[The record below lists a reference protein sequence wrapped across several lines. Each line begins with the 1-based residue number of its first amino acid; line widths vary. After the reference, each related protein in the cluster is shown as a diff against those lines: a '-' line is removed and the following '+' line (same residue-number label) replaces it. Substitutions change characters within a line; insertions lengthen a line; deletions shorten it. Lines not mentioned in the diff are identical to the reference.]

1 VSANSFGQNFK
12 IHSFGES
19 HGPALGVVIDGCPAG
34 VPVNLEFLNLQLQ
47 RRRPGTWDTR
57 QVVSPRQEADVPE
70 ILSGVYERKTLGTP
84 IAVLVRNQDAR
95 SQDYLGENVIQRKG
109 HADQAWL
116 DKFGHVDPRGGG
128 RSSGRETL
136 ARVIGGAFASLFLKT
151 LPVEPQIRAC
161 AIQIGE
167 EKLTDQEKI
176 EFFEKA
182 LMPEKTEMARNNQ
195 SGAIS
200 NFVDSYSA
208 RFPSLRHQEVRELL
222 QAAQAKGESFGGR
235 VELRVRG
242 LRPGLGQ
249 PVFHKLKSD
258 LAMAMLS
265 VGATSSFEL
274 GESATELSGTEFHA
288 GGNRT
293 QYGGILGGIST
304 GEDLIFRVGF
314 KPTSSILDV
323 AKKGRHDPCIV
334 PRAIPVLEAMT
345 ALVLADHELWS
356 RRDRIPHQST

>member
-1 VSANSFGQNFK
+1 MSANSFGQNFK

-19 HGPALGVVIDGCPAG
+19 HGPGLGVVVDGCPAG
-34 VPVNLEFLNLQLQ
+34 VPVDLEFLNLQLQ

-57 QVVSPRQEADVPE
+57 QVVSPRQEADIPE
-70 ILSGVYERKTLGTP
+70 ILSGIYEGKTLGTP
-84 IAVLVRNQDAR
+84 IAVLVRNEDAR
-95 SQDYLGENVIQRKG
+95 SKDYLGENALQRKG
-109 HADQAWL
+109 HADQTWL

-151 LPVEPQIRAC
+151 LPVEPKIRAC
-161 AIQIGE
+161 SIQIGE
-167 EKLTDQEKI
+167 EKLTEQEKK
-176 EFFEKA
+176 EFFEKV
-182 LMPEKTEMARNNQ
+182 LSEKSPTFNL
-195 SGAIS
+195 
-200 NFVDSYSA
+200 VDSYSA
-208 RFPSLRHQEVRELL
+208 RFPSSRHQEMRDLL
-222 QAAQAKGESFGGR
+222 HAAQAKGESYGGR

-274 GESATELSGTEFHA
+274 GEATTELSGTEFHG
-288 GGNRT
+288 GGNRS

-356 RRDRIPHQST
+356 RKDRIPHQSN